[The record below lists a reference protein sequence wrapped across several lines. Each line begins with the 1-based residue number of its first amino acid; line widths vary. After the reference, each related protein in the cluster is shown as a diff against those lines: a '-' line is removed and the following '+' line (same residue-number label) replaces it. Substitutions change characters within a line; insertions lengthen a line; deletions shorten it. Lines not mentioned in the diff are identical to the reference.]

1 MEREEE
7 DPVEAVAFLAQGRQ
21 VVKEINN
28 NSQVEVK
35 AEVGAKVVAVV
46 EDEELDRYRLTLR
59 QEEGEQ
65 TELLRKLKRRIKI
78 IRRSAAQTPLRPG
91 HV

>member
-1 MEREEE
+1 MIEKEEE
-7 DPVEAVAFLAQGRQ
+7 EPVEAVALLAQGRR

-35 AEVGAKVVAVV
+35 AEVGAKVVAVA
-46 EDEELDRYRLTLR
+46 EDEELDRYRLTLQ

-65 TELLRKLKRRIKI
+65 TEFLRKLKRRIKI
-78 IRRSAAQTPLRPG
+78 IRRSAARTPL
-91 HV
+91 

>member
-1 MEREEE
+1 M
-7 DPVEAVAFLAQGRQ
+7 ALLAQGRK
-21 VVKEINN
+21 VVLEINN

-59 QEEGEQ
+59 QEEGGQMEP
-65 TELLRKLKRRIKI
+65 LRKLRRKIKI
-78 IRRSAAQTPLRPG
+78 IRRSAARTPL
-91 HV
+91 

>member
-1 MEREEE
+1 M
-7 DPVEAVAFLAQGRQ
+7 ALLAQGRK
-21 VVKEINN
+21 VVLEINN

-59 QEEGEQ
+59 QEEGGR
-65 TELLRKLKRRIKI
+65 TELLKKPKKRIKI
-78 IRRSAAQTPLRPG
+78 IRRSAARMPL
-91 HV
+91 

>member
-7 DPVEAVAFLAQGRQ
+7 EPVEAVAFLAQGRQ

-35 AEVGAKVVAVV
+35 AEVGAKVVAVA
-46 EDEELDRYRLTLR
+46 EDEELDRYRLTLQ

-65 TELLRKLKRRIKI
+65 TELLRKLRRRIKI
-78 IRRSAAQTPLRPG
+78 IRRSAARTPL
-91 HV
+91 

>member
-35 AEVGAKVVAVV
+35 AEVGAKVVAVA

>member
-7 DPVEAVAFLAQGRQ
+7 EPVEAVAFLAQGRQ

-35 AEVGAKVVAVV
+35 AEVGAKVVAVA
-46 EDEELDRYRLTLR
+46 EDEELDRYRLTLQ
-59 QEEGEQ
+59 QEEGERM
-65 TELLRKLKRRIKI
+65 ELLRKLKRRIKI
-78 IRRSAAQTPLRPG
+78 IRRSAAQTPLQPG

>member
-7 DPVEAVAFLAQGRQ
+7 EPVEAVAFPAQGRQ

-35 AEVGAKVVAVV
+35 AEVGAKVVAVA
-46 EDEELDRYRLTLR
+46 EDEKLDRYRLTLR

-65 TELLRKLKRRIKI
+65 TELLKKLKKRIKI
-78 IRRSAAQTPLRPG
+78 IHRSAAQTRL
-91 HV
+91 

>member
-1 MEREEE
+1 MGKEEE
-7 DPVEAVAFLAQGRQ
+7 EPVEAVAFLAQGRQ

-46 EDEELDRYRLTLR
+46 EDEELDQYRLTLQ

-65 TELLRKLKRRIKI
+65 TELLRKLRRRTKI
-78 IRRSAAQTPLRPG
+78 IRRSAARTPL
-91 HV
+91 

>member
-1 MEREEE
+1 M
-7 DPVEAVAFLAQGRQ
+7 ALLAQGRK
-21 VVKEINN
+21 VVLEINN

-46 EDEELDRYRLTLR
+46 EDEELDQYRLTLQ

-65 TELLRKLKRRIKI
+65 TEPLRKLRRRIKI
-78 IRRSAAQTPLRPG
+78 IRRSVARTPL
-91 HV
+91 

>member
-1 MEREEE
+1 M
-7 DPVEAVAFLAQGRQ
+7 ALLAQGRK
-21 VVKEINN
+21 VVLEINN

-46 EDEELDRYRLTLR
+46 EDEELDRYRLTLQ

-65 TELLRKLKRRIKI
+65 TELLRKLRRRIKI
-78 IRRSAAQTPLRPG
+78 IRRSVAQTPL
-91 HV
+91 

>member
-7 DPVEAVAFLAQGRQ
+7 EPVEAVAFLAQGRQ

-35 AEVGAKVVAVV
+35 AEVGAKVVAVA
-46 EDEELDRYRLTLR
+46 EDEELDRYRLTLQ

-65 TELLRKLKRRIKI
+65 TELLRKLKKRIKI
-78 IRRSAAQTPLRPG
+78 IRRSAAQTPL
-91 HV
+91 

>member
-1 MEREEE
+1 M
-7 DPVEAVAFLAQGRQ
+7 ALLAQGRQ

-46 EDEELDRYRLTLR
+46 EDEELDRYRLTLQ

-65 TELLRKLKRRIKI
+65 TELLRKLRRRIKI
-78 IRRSAAQTPLRPG
+78 IRRSAARTPL
-91 HV
+91 

>member
-28 NSQVEVK
+28 NSQVEAK

-46 EDEELDRYRLTLR
+46 EDEELDRYRLMLR
-59 QEEGEQ
+59 QEEGGR
-65 TELLRKLKRRIKI
+65 TELLKKPKKRIKI
-78 IRRSAAQTPLRPG
+78 IRRSVARMPL
-91 HV
+91 

>member
-1 MEREEE
+1 M
-7 DPVEAVAFLAQGRQ
+7 ALLAQGRK
-21 VVKEINN
+21 VVLEINN

-46 EDEELDRYRLTLR
+46 EDEELDRYRLMLQ

-65 TELLRKLKRRIKI
+65 TEPLRKLRRRIKI
-78 IRRSAAQTPLRPG
+78 IRRSVARTPL
-91 HV
+91 

>member
-1 MEREEE
+1 MIGKEEE
-7 DPVEAVAFLAQGRQ
+7 GLVEAVALLVPGRKM
-21 VVKEINN
+21 VKD

-35 AEVGAKVVAVV
+35 AEVGAKVVAVA
-46 EDEELDRYRLTLR
+46 EDEELDRYRLTLQ

-65 TELLRKLKRRIKI
+65 MELLRKLKRRIKI
-78 IRRSAAQTPLRPG
+78 IRRSAAQTPLQPG

>member
-1 MEREEE
+1 M
-7 DPVEAVAFLAQGRQ
+7 ALLAQGRK
-21 VVKEINN
+21 VVLEINN

-46 EDEELDRYRLTLR
+46 EDEELDRYRLMPQ

-65 TELLRKLKRRIKI
+65 MEPLRKLRRRIKI
-78 IRRSAAQTPLRPG
+78 IRRSVARTPL
-91 HV
+91 